1 MIKKYQLGNIIN
13 IDTNNQIPLSQQVQ
27 ITPQMMQ
34 QRIFP
39 YAGLNTQQQM
49 DLATQRALANLNS
62 TPKAGN
68 KILAQGVGM
77 ATDYLSNMFTGDMFG
92 DSYLG
97 STIGQAFSNTLSSA
111 GNTISNNLLKGTT
124 LTQGLGQ
131 NIGSS
136 LSGVVAGVAGDQ
148 IGKGVTSLMGNSKLG
163 KGIGAG
169 LANGIGS
176 FGGTVLSN
184 LANGNSA
191 LNGFTAAS
199 KAANG
204 IGTIGKFGAM
214 ANIGGLAGSAV
225 GAALSAVTGPSKEYG
240 GKYGNVTQV
249 ADTAYDLVQAG
260 ASAFGPVGAIV
271 SGGMALNKGLSNIF
285 GSTDGMCVCAGT
297 KVYTADGRYINIEDL
312 KQEDG
317 ILGWDQITHKITPQT
332 IDCIIEPRQ
341 KECIRI
347 ELDNGRTLECS
358 VDHPI
363 LSNIREK
370 AESHKINGKTIAYR
384 EWSFREA
391 RELNVGNW
399 VGLADK
405 VDYWGVK
412 EMPNAYLVGM
422 LIGDGTYTY
431 ESSCKLWTADSS
443 TWKYLEENNLA
454 VLIKQC
460 TPENS
465 NGKYSIENRDYR
477 IINGMQ
483 LVKDL
488 GIAYQKGTE
497 KTLPKNIDQYNKD
510 SICKL
515 IAGLFD
521 TDGSFSANEEK
532 KTFSITL
539 YQSNLSLLKH
549 VQHLLYKL
557 GIISHL
563 STRKASINKMKN
575 GRTINSNISY
585 RLEITD
591 RRSILTFSDL
601 IPINIDYKK
610 ENLEKICKIVFPK
623 KDKDHYELSGAR
635 QAKIIAIT
643 PIGIQTVYNLTV
655 SKDHTYLAN
664 DIITHNTLQDSILG
678 SAWAGAP
685 LKWINMW
692 GSSKTGTFDKQ
703 SWQNSEK
710 TSNFMG
716 SSFGNIADKF
726 KKAREEAGKVY
737 GTFSQG
743 AKREAQRNI
752 DYANM
757 AWNKILAMAN
767 QNEYQNVRSRDMTSI
782 NNQRYAQNIQGGFTP
797 LQIGKMGMKIL
808 NNTIDHNRGMRYL
821 SAAALID
828 NKQLILS
835 NWE

>member
-1 MIKKYQLGNIIN
+1 MPYNLDIN
-13 IDTNNQIPLSQQVQ
+13 KQIPLSQQYSKQNVIQ
-27 ITPQMMQ
+27 NISNNLTS
-34 QRIFP
+34 

-68 KILAQGVGM
+68 KILASGVGM
-77 ATDYLSNMFTGDMFG
+77 ATDYLSNMLTGDMFG

-111 GNTISNNLLKGTT
+111 GNTISNNLLKGNT

-148 IGKGVTSLMGNSKLG
+148 IGKGVASLMGNSKLG

-225 GAALSAVTGPSKEYG
+225 GAALSAATGPSKEYS
-240 GKYGNVTQV
+240 GKYGNVTQI
-249 ADTAYDLVQAG
+249 ADTAYDVAQTAVG
-260 ASAFGPVGAIV
+260 FMGPVGAII

-285 GSTDGMCVCAGT
+285 GSTDAMT
-297 KVYTADGRYINIEDL
+297 T
-312 KQEDG
+312 
-317 ILGWDQITHKITPQT
+317 
-332 IDCIIEPRQ
+332 
-341 KECIRI
+341 
-347 ELDNGRTLECS
+347 
-358 VDHPI
+358 
-363 LSNIREK
+363 
-370 AESHKINGKTIAYR
+370 
-384 EWSFREA
+384 
-391 RELNVGNW
+391 
-399 VGLADK
+399 
-405 VDYWGVK
+405 
-412 EMPNAYLVGM
+412 
-422 LIGDGTYTY
+422 
-431 ESSCKLWTADSS
+431 
-443 TWKYLEENNLA
+443 
-454 VLIKQC
+454 
-460 TPENS
+460 
-465 NGKYSIENRDYR
+465 
-477 IINGMQ
+477 
-483 LVKDL
+483 
-488 GIAYQKGTE
+488 
-497 KTLPKNIDQYNKD
+497 
-510 SICKL
+510 
-515 IAGLFD
+515 
-521 TDGSFSANEEK
+521 
-532 KTFSITL
+532 
-539 YQSNLSLLKH
+539 
-549 VQHLLYKL
+549 
-557 GIISHL
+557 
-563 STRKASINKMKN
+563 
-575 GRTINSNISY
+575 
-585 RLEITD
+585 
-591 RRSILTFSDL
+591 
-601 IPINIDYKK
+601 
-610 ENLEKICKIVFPK
+610 
-623 KDKDHYELSGAR
+623 
-635 QAKIIAIT
+635 
-643 PIGIQTVYNLTV
+643 
-655 SKDHTYLAN
+655 
-664 DIITHNTLQDSILG
+664 QDAILG

-685 LKWINMW
+685 VKWLNMW

-716 SSFGNIADKF
+716 SSFGNLADRF

-767 QNEYQNVRSRDMTSI
+767 QDEYQNVRSRDMASI